1 MTNMIERSKS
11 PTNTAADRASIVA
24 SAARATQLV
33 NQNRMSALNGP
44 QNNPPGTDRKTVSL
58 SINTNAAPPVGIA
71 PLSVVIETTPT
82 NSGRLTAVAPMLA
95 SPVEGQVRS
104 PMRIISHRM
113 TKQQIAAAKVLAAQK
128 RELQE
133 ECDAR
138 VREARTLEN
147 WFRTMRLLTPK
158 DSIQTALQIM
168 LLTDSTRAYIANN
181 KGEPVGVITFQ
192 DICKEMIL
200 QEARTK
206 QSQFEKQ
213 QQEATAV

>member
-1 MTNMIERSKS
+1 MANMIERSKS

-24 SAARATQLV
+24 SAALATQLV

-44 QNNPPGTDRKTVSL
+44 QSVLPTTDRKTVSL
-58 SINTNAAPPVGIA
+58 SINIAAVPPTG
-71 PLSVVIETTPT
+71 SVPSSAVTETTPT
-82 NSGRLTAVAPMLA
+82 NSSRLTAVAPMLA
-95 SPVEGQVRS
+95 SPAEGQVRS

-113 TKQQIAAAKVLAAQK
+113 TKQQIAAAKVVAAQK

-138 VREARTLEN
+138 VREVRTLEN
-147 WFRTMRLLTPK
+147 WFRTMRLLTPT
-158 DSIQTALQIM
+158 DSIQTALQVM

-192 DICKEMIL
+192 DICKELVL
-200 QEARTK
+200 QEARAK
-206 QSQFEKQ
+206 QTQFEKQ
-213 QQEATAV
+213 QQEAAK